1 MSDHPI
7 LKRLTSLKPLAG
19 MAPREPALADG
30 VQYAPASAA
39 ENEAAHLRDLDAEL
53 ERDAKL
59 KGLMPVI
66 EANEEEAKRRRTGYL
81 KDLAMSEP
89 MRQHTE
95 AVIDTSK
102 RTVLKAV
109 QVSLSLNPS
118 LKKLQV
124 TSGDVITAALSQVEG
139 GQVVVTVDW

>member
-95 AVIDTSK
+95 AVIDSSK